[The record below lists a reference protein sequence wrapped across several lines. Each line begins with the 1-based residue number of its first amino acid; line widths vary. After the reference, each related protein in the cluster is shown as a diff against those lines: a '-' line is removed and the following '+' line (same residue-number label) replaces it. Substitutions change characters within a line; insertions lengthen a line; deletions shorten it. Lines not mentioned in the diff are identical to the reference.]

1 MNETKICLLG
11 GDTRQAALA
20 RYLAQKGYETAV
32 WSVPLP
38 PHGTSEDNVLPPF
51 SGVRC
56 SDPASAVAGS
66 RAVILP
72 LPATTD
78 GVRLHCPASAEEPL
92 SLRRE
97 LRLTHL
103 FEMLSGDILLL
114 AGRPSDVLRSMARE
128 NNIRLIDYYDNET
141 VQVLNAVPTAE
152 GALAIAME
160 RLPITIHGS
169 HCTVLGCGR
178 IGTRLCR
185 ILHALGAHV
194 TAVARSEKDL
204 AHASVEGYEVRSVTE
219 FGVDPGTPDVLFNT
233 IPVPLIGEEVLE
245 KLPTGTILIELAS
258 APGGFEEAA
267 LKKSG
272 CPYIRAASLPGQVA
286 PYTAG
291 KILFEAIRR
300 ILSSEG
306 IGI

>member
-11 GDTRQAALA
+11 GDTRQTALA

-32 WSVPLP
+32 WGVPLP
-38 PHGTSEDNVLPPF
+38 PHGTEEDSLLPPF

-56 SDPASAVAGS
+56 SDPASAIAGS

-78 GVRLHCPASAEEPL
+78 GVRLNCPASADEPL

-103 FEMLSGDILLL
+103 FEMLGGDVLLL

-128 NNIRLIDYYDNET
+128 SNVRLIDYYDNET

-152 GALAIAME
+152 GALALAME
-160 RLPITIHGS
+160 HLPITIHGS

-185 ILHALGAHV
+185 ILHGLGAHV
-194 TAVARSEKDL
+194 TAAARSEKDL
-204 AHASVEGYEVRSVTE
+204 THALVEGYDVRSITE
-219 FGVDPGTPDVLFNT
+219 FLDDPGTPDVLFNT
-233 IPVPLIGEEVLE
+233 IPVPLLGEDTLS
-245 KLPTGTILIELAS
+245 KLPSGTVLIELAS
-258 APGGFEEAA
+258 APGGFDEAA
-267 LKKSG
+267 LKKIR

-291 KILFEAIRR
+291 RILYEAISR
-300 ILSSEG
+300 ILDREG
-306 IGI
+306 IGT